1 MSIKR
6 EVRIGCVQTPAAE
19 TFDEAIEVGR
29 RLAGEAVDA
38 GAGFVCLPEYCG
50 GLKTDSGALT
60 PPAAPE
66 ASHPVLAALREFAR
80 DAGVWTLIGSVAVE
94 GLDDRLI
101 NRGFLVD
108 DQGEIRARYDKIH
121 MFDVDFSRT
130 ERYRESD
137 VISPGDT
144 AVVAGT
150 PWGGLGMSTCY
161 DLRFPHL
168 YRSLAQAGAEML
180 AVPAAFTKTSGQAH
194 WHVLNRARAI
204 ENGAVLVAP
213 CATGSIPGGGEVYGH
228 SLIISPWG
236 EVLADGG
243 EDVGVIVAD
252 VDMEGVASARRRVP
266 SLQHDRPYSL
276 KAESKS
282 GADRRSVA

>member
-1 MSIKR
+1 
-6 EVRIGCVQTPAAE
+6 
-19 TFDEAIEVGR
+19 VGR
-29 RLAGEAVDA
+29 FA
-38 GAGFVCLPEYCG
+38 F
-50 GLKTDSGALT
+50 
-60 PPAAPE
+60 
-66 ASHPVLAALREFAR
+66 HPVLAALREFAR

-108 DQGEIRARYDKIH
+108 DRGEIKARYDKIH
-121 MFDVDFSRT
+121 MFDVDFSKT

-137 VISPGDT
+137 VISAGDT
-144 AVVAGT
+144 AVVADT

-161 DLRFPHL
+161 DIRFPHL
-168 YRSLAQAGAEML
+168 YRALAQAGAEML

-204 ENGAVLVAP
+204 ENGTVLVAP

-243 EDVGVIVAD
+243 EDVGVIIAD
-252 VDMEGVASARRRVP
+252 VDMDSVASARTRVP
-266 SLQHDRPYSL
+266 SLQHDRPYNL
-276 KAESKS
+276 AAKS
-282 GADRRSVA
+282 GKDRRSVA

>member
-1 MSIKR
+1 MSTR
-6 EVRIGCVQTPAAE
+6 QTVRIGCVQTPAAE

-29 RLAGEAVDA
+29 RLAGEAVSA

-50 GLKTDSGALT
+50 GLKTNNGALT

-150 PWGGLGMSTCY
+150 PWGGLGMTTCY

-204 ENGAVLVAP
+204 ENSAVLVAP

-252 VDMEGVASARRRVP
+252 VDMETVASARGRVP
-266 SLQHDRPYSL
+266 SLQHDRPFSL
-276 KAESKS
+276 KAETGK
-282 GADRRSVA
+282 DRRSVA

>member
-1 MSIKR
+1 MSTR
-6 EVRIGCVQTPAAE
+6 QTVRIGCVQTPASA
-19 TFDEAIEVGR
+19 TFDEAIEVAGR
-29 RLAGEAVDA
+29 LSYEAVDA
-38 GAGFVCLPEYCG
+38 GAEFVCLPEYCG
-50 GLKTDSGALT
+50 GLKTDGGALT

-108 DQGEIRARYDKIH
+108 DRGEIRARYDKIH
-121 MFDVDFSRT
+121 MFDVDFSKT

-144 AVVAGT
+144 AVVVDT

-204 ENGAVLVAP
+204 ENGTVLVAP

-243 EDVGVIVAD
+243 EEVGVIVAD
-252 VDMEGVASARRRVP
+252 VDMDSVASARTRVP
-266 SLQHDRPYSL
+266 SLQHDRPYNL
-276 KAESKS
+276 AAKS
-282 GADRRSVA
+282 GKDRRSVA